1 MPRKSESGLPPYT
14 TRDKSRGVGYRPYL
28 GKKDGKVTWGAR
40 VFLAP
45 YDAPLS
51 EIWAR
56 YEELHQQ
63 VQHTVNWLLE
73 SYFASRHFATLK
85 QKTQNDYRYR
95 ARVLLSAL
103 MTNRKPFGTL
113 PLSSVDRFML
123 RQYLDTCV
131 HSVGANRQLSVLS
144 AAWSWGRERYEI
156 PPNPC
161 SEVKP
166 NKETPR
172 TNYVEHSEFREA
184 RRLAPS
190 WLKVAMDLS
199 YICRARR
206 GEVLALTYSDIDD
219 RGLMLRRSKGSA
231 SEITLWTPSLRSAV
245 QLSRELP
252 ATTNHLVRNE
262 RGPIS
267 KSAFDSAWRRLMVKV
282 REHGGGT
289 WPFHDIKAKGLSDMK
304 EPWAGHRS
312 KEMLD
317 VYLRTPREV
326 APDYADIAELCIR

>member
-190 WLKVAMDLS
+190 WLRVAMDLS

-252 ATTNHLVRNE
+252 DTTNHLVRNE

-267 KSAFDSAWRRLMVKV
+267 KSAFDSAWRRLMAKV